1 MTFGSELHVSI
12 GVWSVFVS
20 SVSTV
25 VVVCLSVSHGVRLA
39 GEARGKAGVG
49 V

>member
-1 MTFGSELHVSI
+1 MTFGSELQVSI

-25 VVVCLSVSHGVRLA
+25 VVVCLSVTVFDWEEKQ
-39 GEARGKAGVG
+39 GERQG
-49 V
+49 

>member
-1 MTFGSELHVSI
+1 MTFGSELHVGI
-12 GVWSVFVS
+12 RVWSVFVS

-25 VVVCLSVSHGVRLA
+25 VVVCLSVCHGVRLT